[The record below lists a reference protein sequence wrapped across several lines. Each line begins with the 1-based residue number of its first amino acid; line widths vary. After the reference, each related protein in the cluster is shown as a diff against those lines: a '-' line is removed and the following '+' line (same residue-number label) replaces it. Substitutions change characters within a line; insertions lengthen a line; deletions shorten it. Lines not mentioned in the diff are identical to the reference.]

1 MSGKNS
7 GKNFNQDD
15 LGAILSDAAHVF
27 KESVAPALAQAGR
40 EMGSAIGKTAREIS
54 AQQQARNAQR
64 QAERERQRAE
74 MAEQI
79 AARQAKAAEQRR
91 LAARHNSFVLR
102 QLVYGLTGAFAC
114 FAGGVMG
121 LGALGALVSL
131 EWIGAVISA
140 GMAVVLLALGIHLLQ
155 VSSGVRRAEN
165 YLKFMDGWVGC
176 TLAELS
182 QHTHLPVARLAADLS
197 WLIRHKVL
205 NGVWL
210 DLDGEILFTDAKAYE
225 DYLAQRR
232 ATAGAQSPAGQQ
244 PDQPADPAGESSEAV
259 LAQGRSFLRQTAQL
273 RTMIE
278 DVQVHARVVQMEQIV
293 QKLLDWVQENP
304 AGASKLRRLTRYYLP
319 TTLKLLRTYTSVDD
333 NPGEKARQIC
343 QEIDRILDTV
353 NQALLQLQDTLLE
366 DTALD
371 VSAEISALESML
383 AQEGLTGPSLDL
395 AAAAAPYVPGV
406 KGNDDRL

>member
-15 LGAILSDAAHVF
+15 LGAILNDAAHVF

-40 EMGSAIGKTAREIS
+40 EVGSVIEKTARDIS
-54 AQQQARNAQR
+54 AQQQAQNAQR
-64 QAERERQRAE
+64 QAERERQRAA

-91 LAARHNSFVLR
+91 LAARHNSFVGR
-102 QLVYGLTGAFAC
+102 QLVYGVTGAFAC
-114 FAGGVMG
+114 FIAMSLGISALGSLLMLELVSAVIGGVMA
-121 LGALGALVSL
+121 GAALL
-131 EWIGAVISA
+131 
-140 GMAVVLLALGIHLLQ
+140 LGIHLIRM
-155 VSSGVRRAEN
+155 SSGMRRAES

-182 QHTHLPVARLAADLS
+182 QHTRLPVSHLAKDLT
-197 WLIRHKVL
+197 WLIKHRVL
-205 NGVWL
+205 TGVWL
-210 DLDGEILFTDAKAYE
+210 DLDGEILFTDASAYQE
-225 DYLAQRR
+225 YLAQRR
-232 ATAGAQSPAGQQ
+232 SAAKQDEKAA
-244 PDQPADPAGESSEAV
+244 PADESAEAV

-293 QKLLDWVQENP
+293 QNLLDWVQENP
-304 AGASKLRRLTRYYLP
+304 GGASKLRRLTRYYLP

-383 AQEGLTGPSLDL
+383 AQEGLTGPSLDM
-395 AAAAAPYVPGV
+395 AGSAPYVPGV
-406 KGNDDRL
+406 KGNDGRL

>member
-1 MSGKNS
+1 MNDNRSGKD
-7 GKNFNQDD
+7 FDQDS
-15 LGAILSDAAHVF
+15 LGAILSDAAQVF

-40 EMGSAIGKTAREIS
+40 DMGNAIEKTARDFS
-54 AQQQARNAQR
+54 TQQQARNTQR
-64 QAERERQRAE
+64 QAELERQRAQ

-91 LAARHNSFVLR
+91 LAARHNSFVFR
-102 QLVYGLTGAFAC
+102 QLAYGLAGAFAC
-114 FAGGVMG
+114 FVGGTMG
-121 LGALGALVSL
+121 LGALGALLSMEPVGAALS
-131 EWIGAVISA
+131 GGVAAVIL
-140 GMAVVLLALGIHLLQ
+140 VLGIHLLRI
-155 VSSGVRRAEN
+155 STGVRRAEN

-225 DYLAQRR
+225 EYLAQRR
-232 ATAGAQSPAGQQ
+232 AAASAPAAAPQAEQ
-244 PDQPADPAGESSEAV
+244 EAAPAGETAEAV
-259 LAQGRSFLRQTAQL
+259 LTQGRSFLRQTAQL

-304 AGASKLRRLTRYYLP
+304 GGASKLRRLTRYYLP

-395 AAAAAPYVPGV
+395 AASAAPYVPGV
-406 KGNDDRL
+406 KGNDDLL

>member
-1 MSGKNS
+1 MRGMSENKSGKDL
-7 GKNFNQDD
+7 KQDD
-15 LGAILSDAAHVF
+15 LGAILNDAAHVF

-40 EMGSAIGKTAREIS
+40 EMGAALDSTMRELS
-54 AQQQARNAQR
+54 AQQQARSAQR
-64 QAERERQRAE
+64 QAELERQRAA

-91 LAARHNSFVLR
+91 LAARHNSFVAR
-102 QLVYGLTGAFAC
+102 QLAYGLAGGFAC
-114 FAGGVMG
+114 LVAMSLGM
-121 LGALGALVSL
+121 GALGSLFRFDLVGLAFSGAMAAGAL
-131 EWIGAVISA
+131 
-140 GMAVVLLALGIHLLQ
+140 LLGVHLLR
-155 VSSGVRRAEN
+155 VSGGVRRAEG

-182 QHTHLPVARLAADLS
+182 QHTRLPADRLAADLE
-197 WLIRHKVL
+197 WLIRHRVL
-205 NGVWL
+205 TGVWL
-210 DLDGEILFTDAKAYE
+210 DREGGILFTDAGAYQE
-225 DYLAQRR
+225 YLAQRR
-232 ATAGAQSPAGQQ
+232 AAAKPAETAAPAE
-244 PDQPADPAGESSEAV
+244 ESAEAV
-259 LAQGRSFLRQTAQL
+259 LAQGRSFLQQTAQL
-273 RTMIE
+273 RARIE

-293 QKLLDWVQENP
+293 QGLLGWVKENP

-353 NQALLQLQDTLLE
+353 NQALLQLQDTLLA

-383 AQEGLTGPSLDL
+383 AQEGLTGPSLEL
-395 AAAAAPYVPGV
+395 AGAPASGPYVPGV
-406 KGNDDRL
+406 KGEDGRL